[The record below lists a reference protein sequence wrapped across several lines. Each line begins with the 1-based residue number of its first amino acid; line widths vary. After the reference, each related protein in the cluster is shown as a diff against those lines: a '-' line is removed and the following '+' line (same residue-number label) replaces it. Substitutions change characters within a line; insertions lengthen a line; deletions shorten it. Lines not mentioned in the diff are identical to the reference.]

1 MHKKSVPLIRQ
12 MGTTDCG
19 IRSFIRELCDVQG
32 KTILISSHI
41 LSEIELEMLIC
52 LFVCMSI
59 AIYLHTIPEFL
70 VSTGVFM
77 FLRTY
82 AGGVH
87 LNSFKACFTCSVAV
101 QVMILQI
108 NNKYPLELFV
118 AWGIILVSSICIWK
132 LSPVENINHE
142 LEREEK
148 EHCRKVTG
156 KILGVILIA
165 AGCCTTLG
173 MKKYI
178 SLIALTALT
187 VFISQCIGIIKYKV
201 EKEKN

>member
-1 MHKKSVPLIRQ
+1 
-12 MGTTDCG
+12 MG
-19 IRSFIRELCDVQG
+19 
-32 KTILISSHI
+32 K
-41 LSEIELEMLIC
+41 LSEKITRYVIDAGAVSEELYAVYQYGFQIGLEMLIC

-118 AWGIILVSSICIWK
+118 AWGIILVSSSCIWK

>member
-1 MHKKSVPLIRQ
+1 MDSV
-12 MGTTDCG
+12 
-19 IRSFIRELCDVQG
+19 
-32 KTILISSHI
+32 KIL
-41 LSEIELEMLIC
+41 
-52 LFVCMSI
+52 LFSDDEKL
-59 AIYLHTIPEFL
+59 YN
-70 VSTGVFM
+70 ST
-77 FLRTY
+77 
-82 AGGVH
+82 
-87 LNSFKACFTCSVAV
+87 
-101 QVMILQI
+101 
-108 NNKYPLELFV
+108 
-118 AWGIILVSSICIWK
+118 
-132 LSPVENINHE
+132 
-142 LEREEK
+142 EK

>member
-1 MHKKSVPLIRQ
+1 MKKLFKVFSLMLVVIMAFPFSVMASENDQ
-12 MGTTDCG
+12 Q
-19 IRSFIRELCDVQG
+19 RS
-32 KTILISSHI
+32 
-41 LSEIELEMLIC
+41 
-52 LFVCMSI
+52 
-59 AIYLHTIPEFL
+59 PEFL

-108 NNKYPLELFV
+108 NNKYPLGLFV

>member
-1 MHKKSVPLIRQ
+1 
-12 MGTTDCG
+12 MG
-19 IRSFIRELCDVQG
+19 R
-32 KTILISSHI
+32 
-41 LSEIELEMLIC
+41 LSEKITRYVIDAGAVSEELYAVYQYGFQIGLEMLMC

-178 SLIALTALT
+178 SLIALTAVSYTHLRAHET
-187 VFISQCIGIIKYKV
+187 
-201 EKEKN
+201 

>member
-1 MHKKSVPLIRQ
+1 M
-12 MGTTDCG
+12 
-19 IRSFIRELCDVQG
+19 
-32 KTILISSHI
+32 
-41 LSEIELEMLIC
+41 
-52 LFVCMSI
+52 
-59 AIYLHTIPEFL
+59 
-70 VSTGVFM
+70 
-77 FLRTY
+77 
-82 AGGVH
+82 
-87 LNSFKACFTCSVAV
+87 
-101 QVMILQI
+101 
-108 NNKYPLELFV
+108 

-156 KILGVILIA
+156 KILGIILIT

-178 SLIALTALT
+178 SLIALTALI
-187 VFISQCIGIIKYKV
+187 VFISQCIGIVKYKV

>member
-1 MHKKSVPLIRQ
+1 
-12 MGTTDCG
+12 MG
-19 IRSFIRELCDVQG
+19 
-32 KTILISSHI
+32 K
-41 LSEIELEMLIC
+41 LSEKITRYVIDAGAVSEELYAVYQYGFLIGLEMLIC

-87 LNSFKACFTCSVAV
+87 LNSFKACFTCSVAI

-108 NNKYPLELFV
+108 NNKYPLELFA
-118 AWGIILVSSICIWK
+118 AWGIILVSSICIWE

>member
-1 MHKKSVPLIRQ
+1 MPIRLYEYS
-12 MGTTDCG
+12 D
-19 IRSFIRELCDVQG
+19 
-32 KTILISSHI
+32 IL
-41 LSEIELEMLIC
+41 
-52 LFVCMSI
+52 
-59 AIYLHTIPEFL
+59 AYNPRIPCVYRCFY
-70 VSTGVFM
+70 V
-77 FLRTY
+77 LRTY

-201 EKEKN
+201 EKRKLAGMIGVYYFRIFIVCRVLNYCWDRKSWR

>member
-1 MHKKSVPLIRQ
+1 
-12 MGTTDCG
+12 MG
-19 IRSFIRELCDVQG
+19 R
-32 KTILISSHI
+32 
-41 LSEIELEMLIC
+41 LSEKITRYVIDAGAVSEELYAVYQYGFQIGLEMLIC

-87 LNSFKACFTCSVAV
+87 LNSFKACFICSVTV

-132 LSPVENINHE
+132 LSPVENISHE
-142 LEREEK
+142 LKKEEK

-156 KILGVILIA
+156 KILGAIFIA
-165 AGCCTTLG
+165 AGCCTALG
-173 MKKYI
+173 MKKYL